1 MASVLP
7 LQPQDW
13 LVTSYRETGAM
24 WMHGVPLKLLSL
36 YWMGNEFGSQMPEG
50 VRVLPISIPVG
61 THPLHA
67 VGLAWAGNI
76 GRTVAV
82 TYFGD
87 GATSEGDVHEALN
100 IAGVY
105 QLPCIFF
112 CQNNQYAIS
121 VPRHTQTASRTI
133 AQKALAYGFPGIL
146 VDGNDAFA
154 VYAVMREAVER
165 ARRGQGPTLIEAY
178 TYRIGAH
185 TTADDPTKYRDEAEL
200 EEWKGRDPLLR
211 LQRYLQHTEQWSEA
225 WEQQMLAECTAEVEQ
240 AMEEAA
246 AVPPSP
252 QAMFRYMYAEMTP
265 QLIEQEAALPASLQQ
280 QGRAMALRTLVEA
293 INDAL
298 RCEMAADDRVILL
311 GEDIGRE
318 GGVFRSL
325 KGYRR
330 CTARSSVVDTPLAE
344 SALPAWRWAW
354 PSRGYDRWQRC
365 SSWRFH
371 PAFDQITNHLGRM
384 RNRSRGR
391 FTCPLVMRAPYGGG
405 IHPPEHH
412 SESGEAF

>member
-1 MASVLP
+1 MCALRSEIHNRGKQMFLERYNPLKQEMVCILAPDGSCNEALRPALDKQQVRQMYRQMWVLRLYDRKAVSLQRQGRFGTYAQMEGQEASLVASVLP

-36 YWMGNEFGSQMPEG
+36 YWMGNEFGSQMPEE
-50 VRVLPISIPVG
+50 VRVLPVSIPVG

-67 VGLAWAGNI
+67 VGLAWAGQYRQDGSI
-76 GRTVAV
+76 AV

-105 QLPCIFF
+105 RLPCIFF

-121 VPRHTQTASRTI
+121 VPRHTQTASQTI

-178 TYRIGAH
+178 TYRMGAH

-211 LQRYLQHTEQWSEA
+211 LQRYLQHTEQWSDA

-240 AMEEAA
+240 AMEAAA
-246 AVPPSP
+246 AVPPPSP
-252 QAMFRYMYAEMTP
+252 QDMFRYMYAEMTP
-265 QLIEQEAALPASLQQ
+265 QLIEQEAALLASLQQ
-280 QGRAMALRTLVEA
+280 QGESH
-293 INDAL
+293 
-298 RCEMAADDRVILL
+298 
-311 GEDIGRE
+311 G
-318 GGVFRSL
+318 
-325 KGYRR
+325 
-330 CTARSSVVDTPLAE
+330 TAHAR
-344 SALPAWRWAW
+344 
-354 PSRGYDRWQRC
+354 
-365 SSWRFH
+365 
-371 PAFDQITNHLGRM
+371 
-384 RNRSRGR
+384 
-391 FTCPLVMRAPYGGG
+391 
-405 IHPPEHH
+405 
-412 SESGEAF
+412 